1 MRQSPIRGKKSTRDK
16 STAVCHRCKELGN
29 FSHECPAANPIP
41 ATGGKPNTS
50 INVPELET
58 NHLKIGN
65 LTLNDDESDEDI
77 NDGSGLEFSSE
88 KWEHQMYTSVWV
100 LLEYQSTVDVFFNP
114 D

>member
-1 MRQSPIRGKKSTRDK
+1 
-16 STAVCHRCKELGN
+16 VCHRCKELGN

-77 NDGSGLEFSSE
+77 NDGVVLNSHSIRKTG
-88 KWEHQMYTSVWV
+88 TSNVH
-100 LLEYQSTVDVFFNP
+100 
-114 D
+114 